1 MKLTL
6 CLVSSF
12 LFLGGSLFA
21 QVPGMMTM
29 QPASVPQGTDLG
41 ANNTVNAAG
50 IALGNRVK
58 LRGFVDFAYSYGDL
72 NAPEGNATISSA
84 SNKDARFHTAAD
96 LDFLFDFSPVTGE
109 LHLQAS
115 TEDIGLEQAFIRYS
129 FNRDFNLSL
138 GRQLTALSYE
148 GDEAPQ
154 LLSTSHAYFS
164 DALFTN
170 EAFGDAKSTLLNATG
185 LNTAFHNNN
194 SNSLRRNYVDGI
206 RANFNN
212 GRFGLTIGLHDGYW
226 VDDDFN
232 KDNIA
237 VDIAASL
244 MIIPGLVARLGYAH
258 QNTESA
264 AADDD
269 IQHFNAWVEYNPGN
283 LTLALEY
290 DNFDILGTDIWDIM
304 LLGNYQFSQVF
315 GLTLKY
321 AHEDIEKGVVNIDS
335 DRISLALLFS
345 ITDQFGFN
353 IEYSHTEFD
362 IAGVGDG
369 DADEFYLEGLFNF

>member
-6 CLVSSF
+6 CLVSTF

-58 LRGFVDFAYSYGDL
+58 LRGFVDFTYAYGDL
-72 NAPEGNATISSA
+72 NAHSDLNSS
-84 SNKDARFHTAAD
+84 SKDARFQTAAD
-96 LDFLFDFSPVTGE
+96 LDLLFDFSPVTGE
-109 LHLQAS
+109 IHLQAS
-115 TEDIGLEQAFIRYS
+115 TEEIGLEQAFIRYS

-170 EAFGDAKSTLLNATG
+170 EAFGEAKSTLLNATG
-185 LNTAFHNNN
+185 LNTAFHSNN

-244 MIIPGLVARLGYAH
+244 MIIPGLEARLGYAH
-258 QNTESA
+258 QNTESTGA
-264 AADDD
+264 EDD
-269 IQHFNAWVEYNPGN
+269 IQHFNTWVEYNPGN
-283 LTLALEY
+283 LTLAFEY
-290 DNFDILGTDIWDIM
+290 DNFDILGTDVWDIM

-321 AHEDIEKGVVNIDS
+321 AHEDIEKGALNIDS

-362 IAGVGDG
+362 VAGFGDG

>member
-1 MKLTL
+1 
-6 CLVSSF
+6 
-12 LFLGGSLFA
+12 
-21 QVPGMMTM
+21 MMTM

-58 LRGFVDFAYSYGDL
+58 LRGFVDFRYAYGDL
-72 NAPEGNATISSA
+72 NAHSDLNASK
-84 SNKDARFHTAAD
+84 KDARFQTSAD
-96 LDFLFDFSPVTGE
+96 LDLLFDFSPVTGE
-109 LHLQAS
+109 IHLQAS
-115 TEDIGLEQAFIRYS
+115 SEEIGLEQAFIRYS

-138 GRQLTALSYE
+138 GRQLTPLSYE
-148 GDEAPQ
+148 GDETNQ

-170 EAFGDAKSTLLNATG
+170 EAFGDAKNTLLNATG
-185 LNTAFHNNN
+185 LNTTFDSNNT
-194 SNSLRRNYVDGI
+194 STLRRNYVDGI

-212 GRFGLTIGLHDGYW
+212 GRFGLTVGLHDGYW

-232 KDNIA
+232 KNNIA

-244 MIIPGLVARLGYAH
+244 MIIPGLEARLGYAH
-258 QNTESA
+258 QNTDSTGAE
-264 AADDD
+264 DD
-269 IQHFNAWVEYNPGN
+269 IKHFNAWVEYNPGN
-283 LTLALEY
+283 LTLAFEY
-290 DNFDILGTDIWDIM
+290 DNFDVLGTDIWDIM
-304 LLGNYQFSQVF
+304 LLGNYQFSQLF

-321 AHEDIEKGVVNIDS
+321 AHEEIEKGSLAIDS

-362 IAGVGDG
+362 VAGVGDG
-369 DADEFYLEGLFNF
+369 DADEFYLQGLFDF